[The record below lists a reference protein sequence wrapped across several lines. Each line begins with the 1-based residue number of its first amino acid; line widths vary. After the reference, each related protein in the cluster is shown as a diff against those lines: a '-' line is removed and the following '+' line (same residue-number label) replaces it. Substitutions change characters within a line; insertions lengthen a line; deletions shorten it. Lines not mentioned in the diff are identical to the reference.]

1 MKPFSGEHKICKH
14 VVELHWRQT
23 GKIKLLVSMKIE
35 RCKALFLYIIESLR
49 CYYSAVW
56 EKVVK
61 KRCFFSPMNFTSSSH
76 LPFPT
81 VRHLPF
87 GIARQRSVEFKIKGE
102 KIAVEVYS
110 LRGRKSWWFHV
121 FVLFGTPKK
130 NEEVLKHEIFCA
142 VNDLVFLKSLFL
154 RTWH

>member
-1 MKPFSGEHKICKH
+1 MLNTSLLLLFFSLCKSKLTRYDCLLRSDYLMKPFSGEHKICKH

-87 GIARQRSVEFKIKGE
+87 GIARQRSVEFKIKGWE
-102 KIAVEVYS
+102 NCC
-110 LRGRKSWWFHV
+110 RG
-121 FVLFGTPKK
+121 L
-130 NEEVLKHEIFCA
+130 LA
-142 VNDLVFLKSLFL
+142 
-154 RTWH
+154 